1 VRWKAH
7 DKANRKKQKL
17 RFLKKKFYTKKKIP
31 KKNFFPRKK
40 TLKKKF
46 PGKKNFFPK
55 TKKNFFPK
63 KKQQKKNFFPKSAQE
78 GCRLQISDCPGGVA
92 SSFSAVGHGSSR
104 SGVVTPSVAAAPV
117 GAAPALAPTSC

>member
-1 VRWKAH
+1 LESPRQGEPEKA
-7 DKANRKKQKL
+7 KITFFKKKNST
-17 RFLKKKFYTKKKIP
+17 LKKKFQ

-40 TLKKKF
+40 KLKKKF

-55 TKKNFFPK
+55 TKKKFSPK
-63 KKQQKKNFFPKSAQE
+63 KNNKKKNFFPKSAQE
-78 GCRLQISDCPGGVA
+78 GCRLQISECPGGVA